1 MKTPAMRVSL
11 VSFVLYLTPMKKS
24 TTSMALLVAMANAMT
39 GFQAWRSMNDAH
51 TVRAVPTSNE
61 NIMRVECPALSELAV
76 LRQAVDALLNAAR
89 SHDANAM
96 RAALHTIDP
105 SINIP

>member
-1 MKTPAMRVSL
+1 
-11 VSFVLYLTPMKKS
+11 
-24 TTSMALLVAMANAMT
+24 
-39 GFQAWRSMNDAH
+39 
-51 TVRAVPTSNE
+51 VPTSNE
-61 NIMRVECPALSELAV
+61 SIMRVECPALPELAV
-76 LRQAVDALLNAAR
+76 LRQAVDALLNATR